1 MARPLRIEFTGA
13 TYHVTSRGNERRD
26 IFRDDADRYAFL
38 AFLGQAVRR
47 FSWSV
52 TAWVLMSNHYHLV
65 IQTPQRNIS
74 RGMHWLN
81 GTYAAWF
88 NRRHDRVG
96 HLFQGRFKALLIE
109 REAYF
114 AEVLRYV
121 ALNPVRAGLVQHPSE
136 YRWSSYRAV
145 AGIDAPHAWLD
156 VTAAL
161 EPFGGSFDVAC
172 LAYRQFVLD
181 GIGSED
187 PLWQKLIH
195 GLYLGTESWAKEM
208 RAQVEAKARS
218 TDHPTTQR
226 AIGRPKMHQV
236 IAAVARV
243 AGRTAEDIRTMRGDP
258 MRSLV
263 AWIGWYEG
271 WITLRSIA
279 AALRLRSEGHIST
292 LIRKCDRMLSADRTL
307 LGHLDAALVLT
318 R

>member
-1 MARPLRIEFTGA
+1 MARPLRIEFAGA

-26 IFRDDADRYAFL
+26 IFRGDADRHAFL
-38 AFLGQAVRR
+38 AFLGQAARR
-47 FSWSV
+47 FGWSI
-52 TAWVLMSNHYHLV
+52 TAWVLMNNHFHLV
-65 IQTPQRNIS
+65 IQTPQPNIS
-74 RGMHWLN
+74 KGMHWLN

-96 HLFQGRFKALLIE
+96 HLFQGRFKAILVE
-109 REAYF
+109 RDAYF

-136 YRWSSYRAV
+136 YRWSSYRGV

-161 EPFGGSFDVAC
+161 EPFGGSRDIAPV
-172 LAYRQFVLD
+172 AYRQFVLD
-181 GIGSED
+181 GIGGED

-208 RAQVEAKARS
+208 RVRVESKPRS

-226 AIGRPKMHQV
+226 AIGRPTMSQV
-236 IAAVARV
+236 ITAVAR
-243 AGRTAEDIRTMRGDP
+243 AANRPAEAISTKRGEP
-258 MRSLV
+258 LRALV
-263 AWIGWYEG
+263 SWIGWHEG

-292 LIRKCDRMLSADRTL
+292 LIRRCDRMLASDTTL
-307 LGHLDAALVLT
+307 LGHLDAALALT